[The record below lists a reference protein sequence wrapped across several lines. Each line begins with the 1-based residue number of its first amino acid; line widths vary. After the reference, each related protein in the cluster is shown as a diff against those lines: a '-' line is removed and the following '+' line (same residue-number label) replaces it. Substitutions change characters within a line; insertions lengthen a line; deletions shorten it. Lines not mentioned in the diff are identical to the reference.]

1 MKKKKVLIIMK
12 TKKKKICAEI
22 GMGYCP
28 IVLQKEMKLYC
39 NTAIVLQ
46 GRRLEGWKFYCNTA
60 NCIAKSVVWLWEK
73 LYCNTK
79 FVLQQRRKAGWETV
93 IKPVKILI

>member
-1 MKKKKVLIIMK
+1 MKKKINYNEKR
-12 TKKKKICAEI
+12 KKKICAEI

-39 NTAIVLQ
+39 NTTIVLQ

-60 NCIAKSVVWLWEK
+60 DCIAKSVVWLGEK
-73 LYCNTK
+73 LYCKTK
-79 FVLQQRRKAGWETV
+79 FVLQQRRKPGWETAV
-93 IKPVKILI
+93 CHNTIFVS